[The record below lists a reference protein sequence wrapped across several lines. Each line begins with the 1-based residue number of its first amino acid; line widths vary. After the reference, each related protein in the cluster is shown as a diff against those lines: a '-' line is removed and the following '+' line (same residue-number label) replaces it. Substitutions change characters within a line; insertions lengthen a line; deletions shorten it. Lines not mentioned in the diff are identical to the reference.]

1 VGNTRDA
8 LHWSGD
14 WATHAFLA
22 NMWLEKPSTF
32 ELGNHVD
39 MKFQP
44 ISWGKNKHHDEGA
57 NARDRGFGN
66 YAALVRA
73 I

>member
-1 VGNTRDA
+1 
-8 LHWSGD
+8 
-14 WATHAFLA
+14 
-22 NMWLEKPSTF
+22 MWLEKPSTF